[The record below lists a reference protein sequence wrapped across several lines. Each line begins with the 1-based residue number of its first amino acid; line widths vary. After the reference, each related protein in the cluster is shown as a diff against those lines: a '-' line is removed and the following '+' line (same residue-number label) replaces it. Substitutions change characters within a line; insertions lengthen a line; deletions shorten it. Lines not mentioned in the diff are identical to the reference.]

1 MIFDK
6 KFLIFNILNIF
17 DKFLF
22 FFIPLFPLLFLQDKS
37 LYNKIEYI
45 YSISLIIYIFCDG
58 GIKNFSLVFY
68 RTSENKKNFLDNN
81 YKFIN
86 TISVYYLCFTMILIF
101 FLTLLYEY
109 KALYLF
115 ILFRVLLLININYH
129 KIYFSLKS
137 KQKNILYLSLLVS
150 ISTIGYLA
158 FKFYFFETISIFDYF
173 LFNIIILSLFLIY
186 NVSKKYFLNFEKI
199 LNIFKKSL
207 SFSYPLILNAL
218 IFIFIMHFIKIYS
231 YNYLS
236 DNEMTQISFVT
247 RVMLII
253 IVLHSGFNNFYY
265 KKFFNTKEKKF
276 DYKIFFNY
284 FLILLLS
291 SFLIFFIF
299 PFLSSMFNLDLKI
312 DLIFILIFSYTFIW
326 CVSTFLE
333 QYLNKFYQN
342 KYILNFSII
351 SLIFYSLVII
361 YFEQFEMLERICL
374 AMIISVSIYFVLIL
388 SKVISILNGK

>member
-6 KFLIFNILNIF
+6 KFLIFNTLNIF
-17 DKFLF
+17 DKFLI
-22 FFIPLFPLLFLQDKS
+22 FFIPVFPLLFLQDKS
-37 LYNKIEYI
+37 LYNEIEYI
-45 YSISLIIYIFCDG
+45 YSVSIIIYIFCDG

-86 TISVYYLCFTMILIF
+86 TISVYYFCFSIILILY
-101 FLTLLYEY
+101 LTLISEF

-129 KIYFSLKS
+129 KIHFSLKN
-137 KQKNILYLSLLVS
+137 KQKNILYLSLLVG
-150 ISTIGYLA
+150 ISTIGYLTL
-158 FKFYFFETISIFDYF
+158 KFYFFKTINIFDYF
-173 LFNIIILSLFLIY
+173 LFNIIIISLFLIY
-186 NVSKKYFLNFEKI
+186 NFSKKYFLNFK
-199 LNIFKKSL
+199 NIIKTFKKSF

-218 IFIFIMHFIKIYS
+218 IFVFIMHFIKIYS

-247 RVMLII
+247 RIMLII
-253 IVLHSGFNNFYY
+253 LVLHSGFINFYY
-265 KKFFNTKEKKF
+265 KIFFNTHEKKF
-276 DYKIFFNY
+276 DLKIFFNY
-284 FLILLLS
+284 FFILVLS

-299 PFLSSMFNLDLKI
+299 PFVSSILNLDLKI
-312 DLIFILIFSYTFIW
+312 DLIFVLIFSYTFIW
-326 CVSTFLE
+326 CVSAFLE

-342 KYILNFSII
+342 KYILYFSVI
-351 SLIFYSLVII
+351 SLIFYILVII
-361 YFEQFEMLERICL
+361 YFEQFAMLERICL

-388 SKVISILNGK
+388 SKVMFILNGK

>member
-68 RTSENKKNFLDNN
+68 RTSENKKNFLENN

-86 TISVYYLCFTMILIF
+86 TISVYYFCFTIILIL
-101 FLTLLYEY
+101 FLTLIYEY

-115 ILFRVLLLININYH
+115 IFFRVLLLININYH

-150 ISTIGYLA
+150 ISTIGYLT
-158 FKFYFFETISIFDYF
+158 FKFYFFETINIFDYF

-265 KKFFNTKEKKF
+265 KKFFNKKEKKF

-299 PFLSSMFNLDLKI
+299 PFLSSIFDLDLKI

-342 KYILNFSII
+342 KYILYFSII

-361 YFEQFEMLERICL
+361 YFEQFAMLERICL

-388 SKVISILNGK
+388 SKVIFILNEK